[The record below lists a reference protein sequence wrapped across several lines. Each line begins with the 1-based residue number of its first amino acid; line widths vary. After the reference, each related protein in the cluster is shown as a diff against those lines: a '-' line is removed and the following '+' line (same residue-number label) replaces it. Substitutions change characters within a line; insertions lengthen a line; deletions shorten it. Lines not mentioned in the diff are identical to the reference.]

1 MIENLISPQSKVQ
14 IKIEKEDVRIEKVG
28 NAGQKSP
35 SQKTS
40 DEVKKLRE
48 EIFQQTNQ
56 IMNVVSENV
65 KLNHEIDS
73 LKNQIL
79 ELQTKN

>member
-1 MIENLISPQSKVQ
+1 M
-14 IKIEKEDVRIEKVG
+14 KEGTRVASNERWL
-28 NAGQKSP
+28 
-35 SQKTS
+35 KTS
-40 DEVKKLRE
+40 EEVEKLRE
-48 EIFQQTNQ
+48 EIFQHTNQ